1 MDFGF
6 SEEQE
11 FFREEMRGFA
21 EKSLAPHYQPDDASA
36 LMSPSIRRDLAAMGL
51 FGLRVPERF
60 GGQEANAVAVGIAAE
75 EISRANINAAYMLL
89 STALIGDIF
98 MTACSPEQ
106 QERWLRPIAEGAIYP
121 TLALTEPDH
130 GSDAA
135 AIELEARSDGAGG
148 WTLHGEKTS
157 ISLTL
162 QADTV
167 VVFARTGGPGARG
180 ISAFYIPLDRE
191 GIQRVRLEDVGNRA
205 AGRGSIFFDGVK
217 VEKDELIGEEGAG
230 FIAVMQGFEYSRV
243 LIGLMALGTA
253 EAAMDDA
260 FEYARTRET
269 FGQPIGTRQ
278 GVAFPLVEHATYLAA
293 GRLLCYEALWRKDN
307 GLDHTVQAN
316 MVKWWVPKIAG
327 EAIHQSLL
335 TFGHAAWSVDNP
347 QSQRMRDAMGFEIA
361 DGTAQI
367 AKLVA
372 ARALLGRK
380 FAP

>member
-1 MDFGF
+1 MDFAF
-6 SEEQE
+6 AEEHE
-11 FFREEMRGFA
+11 AFREEVRRFA
-21 EKSLAPHYQPDDASA
+21 QKSLAPHYQPDDQSA
-36 LMSPSIRRDLAAMGL
+36 VMSPTIRKDLAAMGL
-51 FGLRVPERF
+51 FGLRVPESI
-60 GGQEANAVAVGIAAE
+60 GGQEADAIAVGIAAE

-89 STALIGDIF
+89 STALVGDIF
-98 MTACSPEQ
+98 MAACPPEQ
-106 QERWLRPIAEGAIYP
+106 QERWLRPIAEGTVYP
-121 TLALTEPDH
+121 TLALTEPEH

-135 AIELEARSDGAGG
+135 AIELQARPHPSGG

-157 ISLTL
+157 ISLTHV
-162 QADTV
+162 ADTA

-191 GIQRVRLEDVGNRA
+191 GIERVRLEDVGNRA

-217 VEKDELIGEEGAG
+217 VEPDEIVGQEGQG
-230 FIAVMQGFEYSRV
+230 FVAVMQGFEYSRV
-243 LIGLMALGTA
+243 IIGLMALGTA
-253 EAAMDDA
+253 QAALDDA
-260 FEYARTRET
+260 FEYARTRHT

-293 GRLLCYEALWRKDN
+293 ARLLCYEALWRKDE

-316 MVKWWVPKIAG
+316 MVKWWAPKASV

-335 TFGHAAWSVDNP
+335 TFGHAAWSADNP

-367 AKLVA
+367 AKLVT
-372 ARALLGRK
+372 ARALLGRE